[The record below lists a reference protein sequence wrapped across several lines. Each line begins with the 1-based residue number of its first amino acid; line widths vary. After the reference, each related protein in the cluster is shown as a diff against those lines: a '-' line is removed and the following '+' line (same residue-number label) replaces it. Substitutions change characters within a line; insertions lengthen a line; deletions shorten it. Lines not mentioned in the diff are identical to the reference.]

1 MMKECPFCKIANKV
15 FENNLAQAFYDDYP
29 VTKGHLLIIPKRHEA
44 DYFNLSGDERRAIHE
59 LVELGKSKLDMEEK
73 PDAYNIGI
81 NIGEAAGQTVFHCHV
96 HLIPRYFGDVEN
108 PVGGVR
114 GVIPEKQNYR

>member
-44 DYFNLSGDERRAIHE
+44 DYFNLSEDERRAIHE